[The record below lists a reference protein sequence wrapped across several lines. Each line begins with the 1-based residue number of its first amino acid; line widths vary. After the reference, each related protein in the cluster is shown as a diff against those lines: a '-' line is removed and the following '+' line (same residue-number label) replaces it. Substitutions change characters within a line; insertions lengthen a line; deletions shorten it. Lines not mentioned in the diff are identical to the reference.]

1 MKCALDVV
9 ALIALFVL
17 SWLFVVLVFFRREIR
32 AAFDRDPAANNL
44 IEVALLYSGV
54 QALVLYRIA
63 HFVLKIK
70 IPIVPRFISQCA
82 KFITGIEIHPGAR
95 IGQGVFIDHGMGVII
110 GETSI
115 VGDNVTFFQ
124 GVTLGGTG
132 KKQGKRHPTIG
143 NNVVI
148 GAGAKVLGDISIGD
162 NSYVGANAVV
172 IKNIPPN
179 STVVGVPGR
188 LAKQDGKKIE
198 EQLDHNHIIDPVLV
212 RLQDLQSRIDKLEQK

>member
-132 KKQGKRHPTIG
+132 KEQGKRHPTIG